1 MSGVRN
7 PHRPRFCSEWWPIIF
22 KKISNYLA
30 ELSPKL
36 IKLND
41 VSKGRRQV
49 KSKTLQFY
57 SANRNIG
64 NYLPV
69 LGIQE
74 MLNQEL
80 DVWNIHR
87 TPIDWDFVHKNYSQ
101 VIIGGAGLLHSVFEK
116 FWVDV
121 DKNCKL
127 PIIIW
132 GIGVCL
138 PDNDSVK
145 GVSKSV
151 VKSVFAKSKFANV
164 RDELTRDFYELSSNL
179 SITAC
184 PTLVYIS
191 NHFKVETKASNGKV
205 ILHSSHIDL
214 EPINSTPQIKK
225 IIEDAG
231 YTYRFT
237 KNIEDNRLPLKN
249 LLKMYEDCDL
259 VVTTRLHGAIIAYA
273 FKRPYI
279 AISFD
284 PKISAFNKLYGGG
297 VCITDI
303 SQLKD
308 LLNNESFRMLSEYE
322 KELQSIKQFGQKVKE
337 SFVI

>member
-1 MSGVRN
+1 M
-7 PHRPRFCSEWWPIIF
+7 
-22 KKISNYLA
+22 
-30 ELSPKL
+30 
-36 IKLND
+36 LND
-41 VSKGRRQV
+41 VSKGERRV
-49 KSKTLQFY
+49 NSKTLQFY

-69 LGIQE
+69 LAIHQ
-74 MLNQEL
+74 MLGEEL
-80 DVWNIHR
+80 DVWNIHK

-116 FWVDV
+116 FWIDIE
-121 DKNCKL
+121 KNCKL

-145 GVSKSV
+145 GVPKEV
-151 VKSVFAKSKFANV
+151 VKSVFAKAKFANV
-164 RDELTRDFYELSSNL
+164 RDELTRDFYELDPNI

-184 PTLVYIS
+184 PTLIYIA
-191 NHFKVETKASNGKV
+191 NTFKVEAKAKGANQV
-205 ILHSSHIDL
+205 LHSSHVDL
-214 EPINSTPQIKK
+214 EPISSTPQIKK

-231 YTYRFT
+231 FSYKFT
-237 KNIEDNRLPLKN
+237 ANIETEKLPLSK
-249 LLKMYEDCDL
+249 LLKMYQNCDY

-284 PKISAFNKLYGGG
+284 PKIAAFNQLYGGG
-297 VCITDI
+297 VCISNVD
-303 SQLKD
+303 QLHSLINSDKFK
-308 LLNNESFRMLSEYE
+308 LGSNYE
-322 KELQSIKQFGQKVKE
+322 AELVRIRDFGKLVAKSIL
-337 SFVI
+337 

>member
-74 MLNQEL
+74 MLNQDL

-151 VKSVFAKSKFANV
+151 VKSVFAKSKFA
-164 RDELTRDFYELSSNL
+164 
-179 SITAC
+179 
-184 PTLVYIS
+184 
-191 NHFKVETKASNGKV
+191 
-205 ILHSSHIDL
+205 
-214 EPINSTPQIKK
+214 K
-225 IIEDAG
+225 IGRAH
-231 YTYRFT
+231 
-237 KNIEDNRLPLKN
+237 
-249 LLKMYEDCDL
+249 
-259 VVTTRLHGAIIAYA
+259 V
-273 FKRPYI
+273 
-279 AISFD
+279 
-284 PKISAFNKLYGGG
+284 
-297 VCITDI
+297 
-303 SQLKD
+303 
-308 LLNNESFRMLSEYE
+308 
-322 KELQSIKQFGQKVKE
+322 
-337 SFVI
+337 